1 MSFFYDVQ
9 TALGDSII
17 ATWQGVINF
26 IPSLIGAVIIFAI
39 GWLVAVLIEKIIE
52 SLFKSIK
59 VDSLL
64 RSAGFEEVMK
74 RTGHPLNS
82 GKFVGSLVKW
92 FVIVVFLVASL
103 DILHLTQV
111 NQFLQGVVLGYLP
124 QVIIAV
130 LVLMVAVVIADAMQ
144 KIVAASAR
152 AAHVK
157 SAHLLGVVT
166 KWAIWIFAI
175 LTALI
180 TLNVAAYL
188 IQMIVTA
195 VFAGAALGIGLAF
208 GLGGKDQAAR
218 IIEKATHAFDKQ

>member
-17 ATWQGVINF
+17 ATWQGVIHF
-26 IPSLIGAVIIFAI
+26 IPNLLGAVIIFAI

-64 RSAGFEEVMK
+64 RSAGLEEVMK

-82 GKFVGSLVKW
+82 GKFVGALVKW
-92 FVIVVFLVASL
+92 FVIVVFLVASF

-195 VFAGAALGIGLAF
+195 VFAGAALGLGLAF
-208 GLGGKDQAAR
+208 GLGGKEQASR
-218 IIEKATHAFDKQ
+218 IIEKTVHAFDRQ

>member
-130 LVLMVAVVIADAMQ
+130 FVL
-144 KIVAASAR
+144 
-152 AAHVK
+152 
-157 SAHLLGVVT
+157 L
-166 KWAIWIFAI
+166 
-175 LTALI
+175 
-180 TLNVAAYL
+180 
-188 IQMIVTA
+188 
-195 VFAGAALGIGLAF
+195 
-208 GLGGKDQAAR
+208 
-218 IIEKATHAFDKQ
+218 

>member
-1 MSFFYDVQ
+1 MSFFYDVSS
-9 TALGDSII
+9 ALSDSII
-17 ATWQGVINF
+17 ATGDGVINF
-26 IPSLIGAVIIFAI
+26 IPELIGAVVIFAV
-39 GWLVAVLIEKIIE
+39 GWLIAVLIEKVVEGI
-52 SLFKSIK
+52 FRSIK
-59 VDSLL
+59 VDALL
-64 RSAGFEEVMK
+64 KSAGLEEVMK

-82 GKFVGSLVKW
+82 GKFVGALIKW
-92 FVIVVFLVASL
+92 FVIVVFLVTAL
-103 DILHLTQV
+103 DVLNLDQV

-124 QVIIAV
+124 NVIIAV
-130 LVLMVAVVIADAMQ
+130 LVLMVAVVIAEAMQ

-152 AAHVK
+152 AAHVR

-195 VFAGAALGIGLAF
+195 VFAGAALGLGLAF
-208 GLGGKDQAAR
+208 GLGGKDYASR
-218 IIEKATHAFDKQ
+218 LIEKGMHAFDRE

>member
-1 MSFFYDVQ
+1 MSFFYDVSS
-9 TALGDSII
+9 ALSDSII
-17 ATWQGVINF
+17 ATGDGVINF
-26 IPSLIGAVIIFAI
+26 IPNLIGAVVIFAI
-39 GWLVAVLIEKIIE
+39 GWLIAVLIEKVVEGI
-52 SLFKSIK
+52 FRSIK
-59 VDSLL
+59 VDALL
-64 RSAGFEEVMK
+64 KSAGLEEVMK

-82 GKFVGSLVKW
+82 GKFVGALIKW
-92 FVIVVFLVASL
+92 FVIVVFLVTAL
-103 DILHLTQV
+103 DILNLDQV

-124 QVIIAV
+124 NVIIAV
-130 LVLMVAVVIADAMQ
+130 LVLMVAVVIAEAMQ

-195 VFAGAALGIGLAF
+195 VFAGAALGLGLAF
-208 GLGGKDQAAR
+208 GLGGKDYASR
-218 IIEKATHAFDKQ
+218 LIEKGMHAFDRE

>member
-1 MSFFYDVQ
+1 MFFQNLVD
-9 TALGDSII
+9 ALGGSII
-17 ATWQGVINF
+17 STWQGVIDF
-26 IPSLIGAVIIFAI
+26 VPELIGAVIVFAI
-39 GWLVAVLIEKIIE
+39 GWLVAVLIEKIVE
-52 SLFKSIK
+52 SIFRSLK

-64 RSAGFEEVMK
+64 RTAGLEEVMK

-82 GKFVGSLVKW
+82 GLFVGALIKW
-92 FVIVVFLVASL
+92 FVIVVFLVASF
-103 DILHLTQV
+103 DILGLTQV
-111 NQFLQGVVLGYLP
+111 NEFLQGVVLGYLP

-195 VFAGAALGIGLAF
+195 VFAGAALGLGLAF
-208 GLGGKDQAAR
+208 GLGGKDYASR
-218 IIEKATHAFDKQ
+218 IIEKTMHTFDRE

>member
-9 TALGDSII
+9 AALGDSII

-92 FVIVVFLVASL
+92 FVIVVFLVASF

-218 IIEKATHAFDKQ
+218 IIEKTVHTFDKQ

>member
-1 MSFFYDVQ
+1 MFFQNLVD
-9 TALGDSII
+9 ALGGSII
-17 ATWQGVINF
+17 ATWQGVIDF
-26 IPSLIGAVIIFAI
+26 VPELIGAVIVFAI
-39 GWLVAVLIEKIIE
+39 GWLVAVLIEKIVE
-52 SLFKSIK
+52 SIFRSLK

-64 RSAGFEEVMK
+64 RTAGLEEVMK

-82 GKFVGSLVKW
+82 GLFVGALIKW
-92 FVIVVFLVASL
+92 FVIVVFLVASF
-103 DILHLTQV
+103 DILGLTQV
-111 NQFLQGVVLGYLP
+111 NEFLQGVVLGYLP

-195 VFAGAALGIGLAF
+195 VFAGVALGLGLAF
-208 GLGGKDQAAR
+208 GLGGKDYASR
-218 IIEKATHAFDKQ
+218 MIEKTMHAFDRE